1 MNYCKVCGRKLELTP
16 EYDMCIECQGKQ
28 HRTFTLPYNDGVNA
42 NHTEM
47 TAKEALYS
55 IKKLF
60 TDEYNFPFNLTIEY
74 KVLYQALTELEEL
87 KKLISEYFKIPKA
100 GEIFKNPFEQNA
112 LYLNIMKIV
121 GGISDESK

>member
-47 TAKEALYS
+47 TAQQ
-55 IKKLF
+55 KKAELL
-60 TDEYNFPFNLTIEY
+60 E
-74 KVLYQALTELEEL
+74 LYQKAIRMMICVPQNETYHYVVRYTDDVEFNKLLNRIKALEE
-87 KKLISEYFKIPKA
+87 E
-100 GEIFKNPFEQNA
+100 
-112 LYLNIMKIV
+112 MK
-121 GGISDESK
+121 